1 MVDEFMTMEDYS
13 VLADARTLDL
23 LQRQDESVRRR
34 AEAVAMEQV
43 AGYLR
48 GRCDIDGIFSARG
61 NERPDIIV
69 CAVADIALYHML
81 SWRPQRMGWEIRKER
96 YDNTLAWLAAVQA
109 GKVDPGLPELPAE
122 NGEPSGEVLWGGA
135 RKNRFDW

>member
-13 VLADARTLDL
+13 VLTDARTLEL

-48 GRCDIDGIFSARG
+48 GRCDLEGRLSAEG
-61 NERPDIIV
+61 TDRPDIIV
-69 CAVADIALYHML
+69 VAVPYIAL
-81 SWRPQRMGWEIRKER
+81 
-96 YDNTLAWLAAVQA
+96 
-109 GKVDPGLPELPAE
+109 
-122 NGEPSGEVLWGGA
+122 
-135 RKNRFDW
+135 

>member
-1 MVDEFMTMEDYS
+1 M
-13 VLADARTLDL
+13 LADARTLEL

-43 AGYLR
+43 ACYLR

-69 CAVADIALYHML
+69 CAVADIALYHMI
-81 SWRPQRMGWEIRKER
+81 SWLPQRMGWEIRKER

>member
-13 VLADARTLDL
+13 VLTDARTLEL

-48 GRCDIDGIFSARG
+48 GRCDIEAVFLARG
-61 NERPDIIV
+61 ADRPDIIV
-69 CAVADIALYHML
+69 CAVADIALYHMI
-81 SWRPQRMGWEIRKER
+81 SWLPQKMGWEIRKER

-109 GKVDPGLPELPAE
+109 GKVDPGLPEVPAADD
-122 NGEPSGEVLWGGA
+122 GPSGEELWGGA